1 MTFDKKAW
9 EKANKEKVKLYAARY
24 RLKRKGIDPDAL
36 PLPTLTPEQ
45 KAAKRLESRER
56 LLAAKRAYDA
66 AHREEKARRYRERY
80 ANDPEFKAKRN
91 AIRREYY
98 WATKP
103 KISDE
108 EKAER
113 LRRKQE
119 ALAKARRIYNQQRR
133 AAQQTTAQLA
143 EESKRDKDLERAAK
157 KSPAADRF
165 VKKPGRILALSGW
178 RGWG

>member
-36 PLPTLTPEQ
+36 PLPTISPEE

-80 ANDPEFKAKRN
+80 ANDPEFRAHRN

-98 WATKP
+98 QANK
-103 KISDE
+103 KVLSDD

-133 AAQQTTAQLA
+133 AAAQLA
-143 EESKRDKDLERAAK
+143 EKSKRDKDLERAAK
-157 KSPAADRF
+157 KGAAADRG

-178 RGWG
+178 RGWS

>member
-36 PLPTLTPEQ
+36 PLPTFSPEQ

-108 EKAER
+108 EKAAR

-133 AAQQTTAQLA
+133 AAQLA
-143 EESKRDKDLERAAK
+143 EESKRDKDLERAPK

-178 RGWG
+178 RDWG